1 MWFLES
7 PGLGCF
13 SGSASLWG
21 MYQAELGMKESSLVE
36 FIYGYSGSYRANIAL
51 NRLCKG
57 V

>member
-1 MWFLES
+1 
-7 PGLGCF
+7 
-13 SGSASLWG
+13 
-21 MYQAELGMKESSLVE
+21 MKETSFVE

>member
-1 MWFLES
+1 
-7 PGLGCF
+7 
-13 SGSASLWG
+13 
-21 MYQAELGMKESSLVE
+21 MKESSLVE